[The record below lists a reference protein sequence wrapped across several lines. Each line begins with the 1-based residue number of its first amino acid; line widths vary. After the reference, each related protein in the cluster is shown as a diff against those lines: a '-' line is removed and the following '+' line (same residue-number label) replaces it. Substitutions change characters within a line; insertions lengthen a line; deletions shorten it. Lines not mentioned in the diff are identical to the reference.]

1 MTRKLEQKKMQ
12 HKKKSV
18 TVLEALNRI
27 GIKLNKNQLS
37 SLGSR
42 MINKHSRF
50 YVEHGKRGD
59 TIVRLYRD
67 VPEFY
72 NQVLNECRELRF
84 YKK

>member
-1 MTRKLEQKKMQ
+1 MQ
-12 HKKKSV
+12 HKKESV